1 MNKQTKII
9 SALLGAALAAAS
21 GVAVAE
27 SQYGYA
33 PYSAAPSAAVTAQA
47 SVKLTV
53 QVPKLILLRIGTAG
67 NTIDEAV
74 WGLVPS
80 IPAGNINPTAG
91 NNTSVAWDGTA
102 PTFAPNPTGNALT
115 VWAWT
120 NAGPAALGCAA
131 PTWSPS
137 SGPAN
142 GDITVLPGA
151 GAPAHPSGGLLCSA
165 TSSFAANSVQ
175 TGIWT
180 YGLLGTNAASWP
192 AGSYSATVTYTATS
206 I

>member
-1 MNKQTKII
+1 MNKQTKILG
-9 SALLGAALAAAS
+9 ALLGAALTTVS

-33 PYSAAPSAAVTAQA
+33 PYSPTPGGGVTAQA

-91 NNTSVAWDGTA
+91 INTVVAWDGAA

-120 NAGPAALGCAA
+120 NAGPASLGCAA

-142 GDITVLPGA
+142 GDITVLAGS
-151 GAPAHPSGGLLCSA
+151 GAPGHPAGGLLCSA